1 MMNLEIERVADNA
14 TAEERVVLYVLED
27 CNLKM
32 YLLFDSTYDENG
44 NISNKHRHMFVFPDQ
59 QVKKG
64 DYVLLYTKTGKDH
77 THVNKVGST
86 TYNLYWG
93 LLNYVWNNEGD
104 TVHLI
109 HYDGYENKNVK

>member
-14 TAEERVVLYVLED
+14 NDEERVVLYVLED
-27 CNLKM
+27 CNLNW

-44 NISNKHRHMFVFPDQ
+44 NVSNKHRHMYVFPDQ

-77 THVNKVGST
+77 THVNKVGTT
-86 TYNLYWG
+86 TYNLYWDWIAMFG
-93 LLNYVWNNEGD
+93 IMMVIQFTLFIMMGM
-104 TVHLI
+104 
-109 HYDGYENKNVK
+109 